1 MINKYLYVNIIIKIT
16 VNVVATAAD
25 QLPVSQIVDWVP
37 IMDVATGDVV
47 NNMSSNSWYHLN
59 IHCKFD
65 LPLIHTGFASLRP
78 CKLFFRSSGFF
89 LHSIPI

>member
-47 NNMSSNSWYHLN
+47 NDMSSNSWYHLN

-65 LPLIHTGFASLRP
+65 LPLIHTGFASLYIKTMQIILQ
-78 CKLFFRSSGFF
+78 KLRFF
-89 LHSIPI
+89 LT